1 MRIAVPV
8 RQQKSTSE
16 WDEAGCAL
24 AHGMSS
30 SLMDWRSKARHAL
43 APDDL
48 GIDSNGRIIRT
59 GGAPTGFMLEPLI
72 SGRQVYIRDEG
83 GTRYWLGSP
92 NRLQAVIRWL
102 LS

>member
-1 MRIAVPV
+1 MTNAVNVCQPGV
-8 RQQKSTSE
+8 APAQ
-16 WDEAGCAL
+16 DEASREIAGDL
-24 AHGMSS
+24 PPP
-30 SLMDWRSKARHAL
+30 MDWRSRARRVL

-48 GIDSNGRIIRT
+48 GVDGQGRIIRT
-59 GGAPTGFMLEPLI
+59 CGTPTGFLLEPLI

-92 NRLQAVIRWL
+92 NRLQIVLRWL

>member
-1 MRIAVPV
+1 MTNAVNVCQSGFAPAQDDASGKFV
-8 RQQKSTSE
+8 
-16 WDEAGCAL
+16 GGL
-24 AHGMSS
+24 
-30 SLMDWRSKARHAL
+30 LPPMDWRSKARRVL

-48 GIDSNGRIIRT
+48 GIDGNNRIIRT
-59 GGAPTGFMLEPLI
+59 CGTPTGFLLEPLI

-92 NRLQAVIRWL
+92 SRLQAVLRWL

>member
-1 MRIAVPV
+1 MTNAVDV
-8 RQQKSTSE
+8 CQQGFAPAQ
-16 WDEAGCAL
+16 DEASREFARDL
-24 AHGMSS
+24 PPTV
-30 SLMDWRSKARHAL
+30 DWRSKARRVL

-48 GIDSNGRIIRT
+48 GIDGDDRIIRMCGT
-59 GGAPTGFMLEPLI
+59 PTGFTLEPLI

-92 NRLQAVIRWL
+92 NRLPAVLRWL